1 MFSRVKD
8 KPMFSSKIFRFSS
21 YIDVSN
27 GLSILFDV
35 NNFLFR

>member
-21 YIDVSN
+21 YIDGSN